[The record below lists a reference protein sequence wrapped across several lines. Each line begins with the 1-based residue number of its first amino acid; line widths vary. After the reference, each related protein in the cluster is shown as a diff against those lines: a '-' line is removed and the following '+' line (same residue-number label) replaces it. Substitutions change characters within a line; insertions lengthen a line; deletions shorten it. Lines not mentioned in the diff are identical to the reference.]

1 MPRSEVPAINF
12 QIQYERRLLQASCW
26 TLDFYQRSISS
37 WTDITDTRQQ
47 KKKKIKFTEVKRN
60 ILNHQQEGFYSNLP
74 TTVVNRMKT
83 KNNIE

>member
-37 WTDITDTRQQ
+37 WTDITDTRSQKKEFLK
-47 KKKKIKFTEVKRN
+47 KKKKIKFTEDPKE
-60 ILNHQQEGFYSNLP
+60 IF
-74 TTVVNRMKT
+74 
-83 KNNIE
+83 